1 MSGFQN
7 PTDNGIRRRILSR
20 YTIMAMLAYQF
31 SFGVVFL
38 SKILILSR
46 DSLKPII
53 LCYFAFTSCSLCAL
67 IFIRLKKEITKA
79 YIFFILHFQSVI
91 CILVATYLFYEMSN
105 QRYLVLIGCEV
116 ILMFVFIQST
126 FRVSLFTILFVITG
140 YLVASYIG
148 IVQQKQ
154 PGSFLSEILYILIFI
169 PVSVFI
175 AYMSVRM
182 QDQKKEIKKAN
193 TTLRS
198 THAELE
204 SAHRELE
211 NVHGE
216 LETQTTK
223 MIESIKY
230 AELIQRSL
238 LPGIE
243 RIKTTCPD
251 SMIIWM
257 PKDIVGGDI
266 FYTYSDPEQSIIAL
280 MDCTG
285 HGVPGAFL
293 TMIAYSE
300 IRKIIMD
307 DRHRTPSDILKYLNL
322 AVKNVLYRNE
332 NGKMTDDGLDAS
344 VCMIDTQKRTVTFSG
359 ARIPLF
365 LVHDG
370 EVKMIKGDRQ
380 SIGYNDTP
388 DDFKFTDHVIHVGKN
403 SVFFMKTDGYTD
415 QLGSGN
421 RIRLGTKKFMQL
433 ILEHSEKPCLEQRHI
448 LLRELNAHK
457 GDHEQIDDITL
468 IGFRVVDEPA
478 RIDIDTPS

>member
-1 MSGFQN
+1 
-7 PTDNGIRRRILSR
+7 
-20 YTIMAMLAYQF
+20 
-31 SFGVVFL
+31 
-38 SKILILSR
+38 
-46 DSLKPII
+46 
-53 LCYFAFTSCSLCAL
+53 
-67 IFIRLKKEITKA
+67 
-79 YIFFILHFQSVI
+79 
-91 CILVATYLFYEMSN
+91 
-105 QRYLVLIGCEV
+105 
-116 ILMFVFIQST
+116 MFVFIQST
-126 FRVSLFTILFVITG
+126 FRVSIATILFVITG

-148 IVQQKQ
+148 IVHQKQ

-193 TTLRS
+193 STLRS

-211 NVHGE
+211 NIHGE

-266 FYTYSDPEQSIIAL
+266 FYTYSGPEQSIIAL

-307 DRHRTPSDILKYLNL
+307 DKYRKPSEILKRLNM
-322 AVKNVLYRNE
+322 AVKNILYRNE
-332 NGKMTDDGLDAS
+332 NGNKTDDGLDAS
-344 VCMIDTQKRTVTFSG
+344 VCMIETAKKTVTYSG

-365 LVHDG
+365 IVHDG
-370 EVKMIKGDRQ
+370 KVTMIKGNRQ
-380 SIGYNDTP
+380 SVGYNDSS
-388 DDFKFTDHVIHVGKN
+388 DDYEFTDHVIDVERN

-415 QLGSGN
+415 QLGGEN

-433 ILEHSEKPCLEQRHI
+433 ILKHSDKPCMAQRKI
-448 LLRELNAHK
+448 LLQELN
-457 GDHEQIDDITL
+457 DHMGNQDQLDDITL
-468 IGFRVVDEPA
+468 IGFRV
-478 RIDIDTPS
+478 S